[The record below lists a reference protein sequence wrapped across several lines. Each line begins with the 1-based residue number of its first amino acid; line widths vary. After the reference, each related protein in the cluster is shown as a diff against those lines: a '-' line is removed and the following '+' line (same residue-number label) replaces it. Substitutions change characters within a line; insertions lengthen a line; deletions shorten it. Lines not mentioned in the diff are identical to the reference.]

1 MSLSELREMVMDR
14 EMLKSRTRLSDW
26 TELKRVDLKSSHH
39 KGKTLRGDSFHISLS
54 SPHFAQS
61 LIVLI
66 FILSNFSSFFIF
78 SRKHCYWLT
87 IWKKFFTPWYQA
99 LCSDMKSGFALQEV
113 ERKGIRTICDCDN
126 HLRKHKGNSHFLGIF
141 LLNILEDN
149 FPLLPVL

>member
-1 MSLSELREMVMDR
+1 MRHIFVTSFVFFFFFFNPNSSLMTISCKSEISH
-14 EMLKSRTRLSDW
+14 SRF
-26 TELKRVDLKSSHH
+26 KGH
-39 KGKTLRGDSFHISLS
+39 KLVYNS

-87 IWKKFFTPWYQA
+87 IWKKFFMPWYQA

-113 ERKGIRTICDCDN
+113 ERKGIRTICNCDN